1 MCGTFKNYNY
11 FWGKKMVCYIDDH
24 TCLCWVYLM
33 KEKSEVGKL
42 FQTFYNMIETQFQV
56 KNGIFHTD
64 NGIEY
69 FNEFLGSFLKEKGI
83 HHQSTCVNTPQ
94 QNGTTERKNKHLL
107 EVARAI
113 MFSMNVPR
121 YFWGELF

>member
-1 MCGTFKNYNY
+1 
-11 FWGKKMVCYIDDH
+11 
-24 TCLCWVYLM
+24 M
-33 KEKSEVGKL
+33 KEKLEVGKL

-56 KNGIFHTD
+56 KIGIFHID
-64 NGIEY
+64 NGTRY

-94 QNGTTERKNKHLL
+94 QNGISERKNKHLL